1 MTESAP
7 VAYNVANGVAHVEL
21 NRPDAFNALDLPL
34 ASALHDVVA
43 KAGEDDEVKVVLLSG
58 RGRTFCAGGDVRM
71 MASSESVGEAVHALA
86 TAVHRGILALA
97 QLPKP
102 VVAIVHGSVAGGGI
116 GLMCAADLVLA
127 GESTKFVAAYPGIAL
142 TPDCS
147 ASWVLP
153 RIIGERRAL
162 EFLLL
167 NKPLSAAT
175 AKDWGLVTEVHADDD
190 VHSAGAALAG
200 TLAGSPAAAALG
212 MTRRLV
218 RDSAGGALAAHLDL
232 EAASISRFAA
242 TEESQNLVRAF
253 VTR

>member
-7 VAYNVANGVAHVEL
+7 VAYDVANGVAHVEL

-43 KAGEDDEVKVVLLSG
+43 EAGEDDEVKVVLLSG

-86 TAVHRGILALA
+86 TAVHQGILALA

-102 VVAIVHGSVAGGGI
+102 VVATVHGSVAGGGI

-147 ASWVLP
+147 ASWVLATHH
-153 RIIGERRAL
+153 RR
-162 EFLLL
+162 
-167 NKPLSAAT
+167 T
-175 AKDWGLVTEVHADDD
+175 ASSRV
-190 VHSAGAALAG
+190 
-200 TLAGSPAAAALG
+200 PASEQAALG
-212 MTRRLV
+212 CQGKGLGSG
-218 RDSAGGALAAHLDL
+218 D
-232 EAASISRFAA
+232 
-242 TEESQNLVRAF
+242 
-253 VTR
+253 